1 MMRSNL
7 QEIQQKQKH
16 KGLLTYKKGNII
28 LVHVDYGKTEKKFD
42 KRRRVFNEIATFLAY
57 SNGNV
62 ICKLQ
67 NNKLAQVPIA
77 YTKKVADNYDKLSAD
92 YKLYFGL

>member
-1 MMRSNL
+1 MMRSKL
-7 QEIQQKQKH
+7 QSIHKKQQH

-28 LVHVDYGKTEKKFD
+28 LVHVDYGKTKKKFD
-42 KRRRVFNEIATFLAY
+42 KRRRVFNEIAEFLAY

-67 NNKLAQVPIA
+67 NGNLIQVPIA
-77 YTKKVADNYDKLSAD
+77 YTKKIANSYDELNKD
-92 YKLYFGL
+92 YKLYFGM